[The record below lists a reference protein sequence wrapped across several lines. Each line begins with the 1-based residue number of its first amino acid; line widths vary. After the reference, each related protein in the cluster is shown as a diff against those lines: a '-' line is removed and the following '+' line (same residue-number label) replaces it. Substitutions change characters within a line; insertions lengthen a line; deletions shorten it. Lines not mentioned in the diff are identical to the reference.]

1 MNKKPYICKKSKVT
15 IMFEYMFSLVTDE
28 FKVVG
33 EGQETQHS
41 KEQNKVEK
49 SVKGKFIRDLEALRD
64 NGYSLSSGSNIEIC
78 LQDILKICP
87 RDRRRVDAYNSLKAY
102 LNDEFDCSLCI
113 TSQKT
118 KGKED

>member
-1 MNKKPYICKKSKVT
+1 MNKKPYVTKSKVT

-33 EGQETQHS
+33 EGQEITQHS

-64 NGYSLSSGSNIEIC
+64 NGYSLVSGSNIEIS
-78 LQDILKICP
+78 LQDILKICLS
-87 RDRRRVDAYNSLKAY
+87 VSNSYEQKYY
-102 LNDEFDCSLCI
+102 LNEEFDCTLCV

>member
-1 MNKKPYICKKSKVT
+1 
-15 IMFEYMFSLVTDE
+15 MFEYMFSLVTDE

-33 EGQETQHS
+33 EGQETQ
-41 KEQNKVEK
+41 VEK

-64 NGYSLSSGSNIEIC
+64 NGYALTSGSNIEIS

-102 LNDEFDCSLCI
+102 LNEEFGCTLCI

>member
-1 MNKKPYICKKSKVT
+1 
-15 IMFEYMFSLVTDE
+15 MFEYMFSLVTDE

-64 NGYSLSSGSNIEIC
+64 NGYYLTSGSNIEIS

-87 RDRRRVDAYNSLKAY
+87 RDRRRVDAYNSLKSY
-102 LNDEFDCSLCI
+102 LNEAFECTLCI

>member
-1 MNKKPYICKKSKVT
+1 
-15 IMFEYMFSLVTDE
+15 MFEYMFSLVTDE

-33 EGQETQHS
+33 EGQEITQHS

-64 NGYSLSSGSNIEIC
+64 NGYSLTSGSNVGIS

-87 RDRRRVDAYNSLKAY
+87 RDRRRVDAYDSLKAY
-102 LNDEFDCSLCI
+102 LNDEFNCTLCI

>member
-1 MNKKPYICKKSKVT
+1 
-15 IMFEYMFSLVTDE
+15 MFEYMFSLVTDE

-33 EGQETQHS
+33 EGLETQHS

-64 NGYSLSSGSNIEIC
+64 NGYSLTSGSSIEIC

-87 RDRRRVDAYNSLKAY
+87 RDRRRVDAYNSLKSY

>member
-1 MNKKPYICKKSKVT
+1 
-15 IMFEYMFSLVTDE
+15 MFEYMFSLVTDE
-28 FKVVG
+28 FRVVG

-64 NGYSLSSGSNIEIC
+64 NGYALTSGSNIEIS

-87 RDRRRVDAYNSLKAY
+87 RDRRRVDAYKR
-102 LNDEFDCSLCI
+102 EFGI
-113 TSQKT
+113 RIA
-118 KGKED
+118 

>member
-1 MNKKPYICKKSKVT
+1 
-15 IMFEYMFSLVTDE
+15 MFEYMFSLVTDE

-33 EGQETQHS
+33 KGQETQHS

-64 NGYSLSSGSNIEIC
+64 NRYSLTSGSNIEIS
-78 LQDILKICP
+78 LQEILKICP

-102 LNDEFDCSLCI
+102 LSEEFGCTLYI